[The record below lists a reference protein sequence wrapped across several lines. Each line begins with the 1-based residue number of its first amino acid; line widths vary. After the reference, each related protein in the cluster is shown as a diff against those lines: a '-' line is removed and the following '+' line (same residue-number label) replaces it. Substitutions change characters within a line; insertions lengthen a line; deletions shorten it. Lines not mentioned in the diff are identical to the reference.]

1 MAGSA
6 LKLLLKEDARPQAR
20 LRSALMEGGAGRTLR
35 EMTPLEVAKMRLAEE
50 TTLSEAERE
59 RYGKMVEEVI
69 AEEMAQ

>member
-1 MAGSA
+1 MCPAAGV
-6 LKLLLKEDARPQAR
+6 R
-20 LRSALMEGGAGRTLR
+20 LRSALMDGVVGRTLR

-69 AEEMAQ
+69 AEEVAQ